1 MLLTMPSVCLTLDA
15 EQRGLLRAI
24 SHLPIV
30 EQGSRERDEREEG
43 ATERERETEI
53 VIYAEVSE
61 QLR

>member
-43 ATERERETEI
+43 RQRERETEI